1 MDGSIEYLLIITVS
15 PDIGGTITMTSD
27 IKLFVAVSTISGYIF
42 TEHLF
47 FEKNYR
53 MILYVS
59 LGMPS

>member
-15 PDIGGTITMTSD
+15 PDIGGTSTITSD
-27 IKLFVAVSTISGYIF
+27 TKLFVAVSTISGYIF
-42 TEHLF
+42 IEHLF

-53 MILYVS
+53 MVLYES